1 MRDYVGVT
9 HSPILQ
15 PHLYFR
21 CSHPLG
27 DLIFCHG
34 FKKNPDAGSSL
45 VYIWEVIGGFRAKK
59 MMGFNTI
66 LKDQLRISAL
76 NSKLIQFHS

>member
-1 MRDYVGVT
+1 MLE
-9 HSPILQ
+9 SPTAPFFNLISI
-15 PHLYFR
+15 FR

-27 DLIFCHG
+27 DLIFCHS

-59 MMGFNTI
+59 KKDGIQYN
-66 LKDQLRISAL
+66 LKGSAQNFCSEL
-76 NSKLIQFHS
+76 

>member
-1 MRDYVGVT
+1 MLE
-9 HSPILQ
+9 SPTAPFFNLISI
-15 PHLYFR
+15 FR

-27 DLIFCHG
+27 DLIFCHS

-59 MMGFNTI
+59 KKKKMGFNTI

-76 NSKLIQFHS
+76 NSKLIHLHS

>member
-1 MRDYVGVT
+1 MLE
-9 HSPILQ
+9 SPTAPFFNLISI
-15 PHLYFR
+15 FR

-45 VYIWEVIGGFRAKK
+45 VYIWEVIGGFREKK
-59 MMGFNTI
+59 KKKDGI
-66 LKDQLRISAL
+66 QYDLKGSAQNFCSEL
-76 NSKLIQFHS
+76 

>member
-1 MRDYVGVT
+1 MLE
-9 HSPILQ
+9 SPTAPFFNLISI
-15 PHLYFR
+15 FR

-45 VYIWEVIGGFRAKK
+45 VYIWEVIGGFREKKKKK
-59 MMGFNTI
+59 MVFNTI

-76 NSKLIQFHS
+76 NSKLIHLHS

>member
-1 MRDYVGVT
+1 MLE
-9 HSPILQ
+9 SPTAPFFNLISI
-15 PHLYFR
+15 FR

-45 VYIWEVIGGFRAKK
+45 VYIWEVIGGFREKK
-59 MMGFNTI
+59 KKKKDGTQYN
-66 LKDQLRISAL
+66 LKGSAQNFCSEL
-76 NSKLIQFHS
+76 

>member
-1 MRDYVGVT
+1 MLE
-9 HSPILQ
+9 SPTAPFFNLISI
-15 PHLYFR
+15 FR

-45 VYIWEVIGGFRAKK
+45 VYIWEVIGGFREKK
-59 MMGFNTI
+59 KKDGI
-66 LKDQLRISAL
+66 QYDLKGSAQNFCSEL
-76 NSKLIQFHS
+76 